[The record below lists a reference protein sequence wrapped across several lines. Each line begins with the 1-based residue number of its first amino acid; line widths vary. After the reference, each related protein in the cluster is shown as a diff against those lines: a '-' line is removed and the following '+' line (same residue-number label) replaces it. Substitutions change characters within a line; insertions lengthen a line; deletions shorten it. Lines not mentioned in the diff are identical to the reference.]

1 MPQGSSAVRPTNVF
15 YLLVLLFLLH
25 IFYVGCYF
33 SGSYL
38 FLPLSYI
45 IQFDF
50 VTVQFIPLIC
60 RIHFS
65 TKRNI
70 IPVTTEP

>member
-1 MPQGSSAVRPTNVF
+1 
-15 YLLVLLFLLH
+15 VLLFLLH
-25 IFYVGCYF
+25 ISYVDCYF

-50 VTVQFIPLIC
+50 VTVQFLPLFSC
-60 RIHFS
+60 MRFS

-70 IPVTTEP
+70 IPVTREP

>member
-1 MPQGSSAVRPTNVF
+1 MICMKHPTI
-15 YLLVLLFLLH
+15 LVLLFILY
-25 IFYVGCYF
+25 IFYAGCYF

-50 VTVQFIPLIC
+50 VTVQFHPLFSCIL
-60 RIHFS
+60 FS